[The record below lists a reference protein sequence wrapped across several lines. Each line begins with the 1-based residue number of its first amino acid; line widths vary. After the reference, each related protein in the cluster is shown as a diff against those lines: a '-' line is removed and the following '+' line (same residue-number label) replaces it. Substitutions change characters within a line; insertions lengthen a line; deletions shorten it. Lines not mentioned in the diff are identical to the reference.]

1 MALVRCKQCGTE
13 VATDAVA
20 CPKCGTPRPRGMST
34 GKVLAL
40 IFGGLGLVCFGTCF
54 LGGLVSALKGGGAT
68 AAGAASS
75 GPARTVEIRTLLGE
89 YRDNELRADGAF
101 KGHVI
106 QTTGTV
112 TDIRKDML
120 NDAYL
125 VLSDGAAFEA
135 VRVQC
140 ALGKAQAAKAASLS
154 KGARVTIRG
163 RVAGLMMD
171 VLVRDCELVGP

>member
-1 MALVRCKQCGTE
+1 MLR
-13 VATDAVA
+13 
-20 CPKCGTPRPRGMST
+20 
-34 GKVLAL
+34 
-40 IFGGLGLVCFGTCF
+40 
-54 LGGLVSALKGGGAT
+54 LGGLVSALKGRGAT
-68 AAGAASS
+68 AASATCET
-75 GPARTVEIRTLLGE
+75 ARQVEIRTLLGE
-89 YRDNELRADGAF
+89 YRDNELRADSTF

-125 VLSDGAAFEA
+125 VLSDGAMFEA

-140 ALGKAQAAKAASLS
+140 SLGKAQATKAASLS

-163 RVAGLMMD
+163 CVAGLMMD
-171 VLVRDCELVGP
+171 VLVRDCELVGQ

>member
-1 MALVRCKQCGTE
+1 
-13 VATDAVA
+13 
-20 CPKCGTPRPRGMST
+20 
-34 GKVLAL
+34 
-40 IFGGLGLVCFGTCF
+40 
-54 LGGLVSALKGGGAT
+54 
-68 AAGAASS
+68 
-75 GPARTVEIRTLLGE
+75 VELRTLLGE
-89 YRDNELRADGAF
+89 YRDNKLRADSTF
-101 KGHVI
+101 KGHFI

-125 VLSDGAAFEA
+125 VLSDGATFEA
-135 VRVQC
+135 VRVRC

-171 VLVRDCELVGP
+171 VLVRDCELVGQ